1 MKLLIKSILHTLI
14 HSRKVK
20 LDFVLCLILST
31 VHTAV
36 FADDVLD
43 PIDQH
48 IGDNAQPVV
57 GEVGIV
63 LGRAFV
69 TRSDGAPIQLS
80 RGDKLRVLD
89 RISTL
94 SNGHVHVHFL
104 DDAYVSVRPNSIL
117 EISQYKYEESRPEE
131 SIVKF
136 DLREGVARSI
146 SGKAARSARER
157 YRLNTPI
164 AAIGVRGT
172 DFVVNANRSA
182 VRAKVFEGSIILAPY
197 SDSCSQESLGPCS
210 SNAIELDTQTSQVL
224 AIELGDQSPQLL
236 SDDNSGIEDVT
247 RSGPQLVSNESGGP
261 TSSSVAPAADDSDVA
276 KQNEV
281 LLEGTTNAAV
291 SSDVP
296 AVAEITDPIADPII
310 EEPQVVD
317 FTPGAALTSADLQSR
332 QLVWGRYSFAGLPK
346 ETDLIALPFQEASN
360 GRKST
365 VGNLEY
371 GLQRTPAT
379 PALVDRSLGIV
390 GFQLTTAQAIFNS
403 NTGVALMQVN
413 GGSLTIDFNENKF
426 ATELNLSHDLIGKID
441 ILGSGGL
448 YDGGFFRAVSETQ
461 TINGAVSY
469 DGSEAGYM
477 FEKQVE
483 NGAVSGLTLWDSK

>member
-1 MKLLIKSILHTLI
+1 
-14 HSRKVK
+14 
-20 LDFVLCLILST
+20 
-31 VHTAV
+31 
-36 FADDVLD
+36 
-43 PIDQH
+43 
-48 IGDNAQPVV
+48 
-57 GEVGIV
+57 
-63 LGRAFV
+63 
-69 TRSDGAPIQLS
+69 
-80 RGDKLRVLD
+80 
-89 RISTL
+89 
-94 SNGHVHVHFL
+94 
-104 DDAYVSVRPNSIL
+104 
-117 EISQYKYEESRPEE
+117 
-131 SIVKF
+131 
-136 DLREGVARSI
+136 
-146 SGKAARSARER
+146 
-157 YRLNTPI
+157 
-164 AAIGVRGT
+164 
-172 DFVVNANRSA
+172 
-182 VRAKVFEGSIILAPY
+182 VFEGSIILAPY

-261 TSSSVAPAADDSDVA
+261 TPSSVAPAADDSDVA

-291 SSDVP
+291 SLDVP
-296 AVAEITDPIADPII
+296 AVAQITDPII

-317 FTPGAALTSADLQSR
+317 FTPGVALTSADLQSR

-426 ATELNLSHDLIGKID
+426 ATELNLSHDLTGKID

-469 DGSEAGYM
+469 DGAEAGYM

>member
-1 MKLLIKSILHTLI
+1 MLFLPNCIAGALAHRPNIILVLLLCMALIMPVVGVSADEALGPVNQHT
-14 HSRKVK
+14 SET
-20 LDFVLCLILST
+20 F
-31 VHTAV
+31 
-36 FADDVLD
+36 
-43 PIDQH
+43 
-48 IGDNAQPVV
+48 QPEV
-57 GEVGIV
+57 GEVGLV

-69 TRSDGAPIQLS
+69 YRAEGISKQLV

-89 RISTL
+89 RISTRN
-94 SNGHVHVHFL
+94 NGHVHVHFL
-104 DDAYVSVRPNSIL
+104 DDAYVSVRPNSVL
-117 EISQYKYEESRPEE
+117 EISQYQYEESRPEE
-131 SIVKF
+131 SIVRF

-157 YRLNTPI
+157 FRLNTPI

-172 DFVVNANRSA
+172 DFVVNANRNA

-210 SNAIELDTQTSQVL
+210 GNAIELDTQTSQVL

-291 SSDVP
+291 SLDVP
-296 AVAEITDPIADPII
+296 AVAQITDPII

-317 FTPGAALTSADLQSR
+317 FTPGVALTSADLQSR